1 MKLIELVKIQRLQ
14 ELAPSS
20 RLIILGTILFLCL
33 IVIFSLFAGVQR
45 SFLIDAKTSFIRV
58 TFIGQNAW
66 RLPEATI
73 CRPREMLNRD
83 AVSEENSACTDL
95 FQTAEQIR
103 SLVLQ
108 FPSQF
113 TLVMRAEP
121 NPLGTQVRMIFP
133 ESLGADFP
141 AGTEIVVGASDWT
154 KTGALLFSGNVVLGN
169 VLGSGER
176 HYLHF
181 AGWEARQ
188 TSWSSWLRGGTTE
201 IVMSGNAMRG
211 AQISVAKLS
220 GPWYTLN
227 KETLPAI
234 VYGQITPGSIEG
246 NLPAFAANFVSE
258 PGKTELHLS
267 YYGLANIA
275 KIRPDFIATLASSEI
290 LLLLLAV
297 LPLLAAM
304 KQLVFDL
311 VIGIRRK
318 KAGDK

>member
-1 MKLIELVKIQRLQ
+1 MV
-14 ELAPSS
+14 
-20 RLIILGTILFLCL
+20 IL
-33 IVIFSLFAGVQR
+33 SLFAGVQR
-45 SFLIDAKTSFIRV
+45 SFLVDAKTSFIRV
-58 TFIGQNAW
+58 TFVGQNAW
-66 RLPEATI
+66 RLPVATI
-73 CRPREMLNRD
+73 CRPREILNRD
-83 AVSEENSACTDL
+83 AVSEEYSACSDL
-95 FQTAEQIR
+95 FQIAEQTR
-103 SLVLQ
+103 NLVLP
-108 FPSQF
+108 FPNQF
-113 TLVMRAEP
+113 TLMIRAESHP
-121 NPLGTQVRMIFP
+121 FGTQVRMIFP
-133 ESLGADFP
+133 DSLGSDFP

-154 KTGALLFSGNVVLGN
+154 KTGALLFSGNAVLGN

-201 IVMSGNAMRG
+201 IVMSGSAMRG

-220 GPWYTLN
+220 GPWYTLK

-234 VYGQITPGSIEG
+234 VYGQITPTSILD

-290 LLLLLAV
+290 VLLLIAI
-297 LPLLAAM
+297 LPLLAAL
-304 KQLVFDL
+304 KQLMLDL
-311 VIGIRRK
+311 ILGLRRK
-318 KAGDK
+318 KQLINEVSDQRGIERGLD